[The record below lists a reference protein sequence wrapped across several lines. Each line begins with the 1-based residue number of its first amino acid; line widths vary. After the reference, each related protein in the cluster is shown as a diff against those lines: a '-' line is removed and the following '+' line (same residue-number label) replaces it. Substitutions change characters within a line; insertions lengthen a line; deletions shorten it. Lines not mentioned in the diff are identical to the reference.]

1 MCSHQVGEIEPL
13 AHELVVGT
21 NFRNL
26 ALLQHHDLVSLGK
39 ILQRVGNQQPCAL
52 AEHPGRSED
61 LLEERGSDVVI
72 HGGERIVEKVDI
84 RGGVNGPGDGHT
96 LLLPAGEGH
105 APFADHGHVARGE
118 DLQVGFELGD
128 AEALSVLF
136 LVVRLAKED
145 VVLDGGV
152 EDPSLLGDVRDAPA
166 HFHVAVVCG
175 TNLLS
180 AESSVD
186 LPQPTLPM
194 TMVSEP
200 GARSRSTPVNSNGGC
215 SGSSAGTSTAS
226 GGVVALLLLL
236 LLVIL
241 LLRLDALAGG
251 PFLGSSGFFC
261 TAGHLKSPAATR
273 TRPGSDM
280 SGSTFSFSS
289 WSKKAPRRCTA
300 LSALS
305 KLVSK
310 NGTRMRGSGAC

>member
-1 MCSHQVGEIEPL
+1 MDTRCFCPPERVTPRSPIMVMSRAGRISRSASSWETRRHFRYFSSSYGWPKRMLSLTVELRIQACWATYATRPL
-13 AHELVVGT
+13 T
-21 NFRNL
+21 FM
-26 ALLQHHDLVSLGK
+26 S
-39 ILQRVGNQQPCAL
+39 P
-52 AEHPGRSED
+52 
-61 LLEERGSDVVI
+61 
-72 HGGERIVEKVDI
+72 
-84 RGGVNGPGDGHT
+84 
-96 LLLPAGEGH
+96 
-105 APFADHGHVARGE
+105 
-118 DLQVGFELGD
+118 
-128 AEALSVLF
+128 
-136 LVVRLAKED
+136 
-145 VVLDGGV
+145 
-152 EDPSLLGDVRDAPA
+152 
-166 HFHVAVVCG
+166 VVCG
-175 TNLLS
+175 TKLLS

-226 GGVVALLLLL
+226 GASSPFFSPSFLSSSSFFALVPLP
-236 LLVIL
+236 
-241 LLRLDALAGG
+241 GG

-310 NGTRMRGSGAC
+310 NGTRMSGKRSMLNSARAVYAVDAVSVLPASE